1 VSIVLAV
8 LETTVSAGPVLD
20 TAVRIAELTGSE
32 VEAAYVPGS
41 ATFEKKAT
49 SLARRA
55 RVPLRRLEEPES
67 GGLVAVVADPEVL
80 AAVIGA
86 RSQPAGR
93 HPVGPLARKLL
104 ERTEKPVVVVRPDIN
119 VPPVLQRVLIP
130 LEGTEL
136 SSRPVLEHL
145 SAFLP
150 DGVELVVL
158 HVFTDDTLPAMLDR
172 PDSRSRDPRKG
183 VPPPSPPACAA
194 HRIATRLGRQQRR
207 RGLGPA
213 GKRSRRAQLVSGRV
227 ARASQGDPGGPRVQ
241 PDPRPAAPD
250 RPARHKRRRSRRNQR
265 RSGRSWLKQRE

>member
-1 VSIVLAV
+1 MSIVLAV

-172 PDSRSRDPRKG
+172 PDRDLE
-183 VPPPSPPACAA
+183 
-194 HRIATRLGRQQRR
+194 ILGREFLHRHLPHAQRIELRHGSVASNVAEVSAQQASDLVVLSWSQDASPGRAKVIR
-207 RGLGPA
+207 EVLASSPIPVLLLPTALPGTSA
-213 GKRSRRAQLVSGRV
+213 GGAVGTSDGQDEVG
-227 ARASQGDPGGPRVQ
+227 
-241 PDPRPAAPD
+241 
-250 RPARHKRRRSRRNQR
+250 
-265 RSGRSWLKQRE
+265 